1 MDLYDKKILLV
12 IHQGILG
19 GAERQGLG
27 ISKILTTKYNCTVN
41 VLLSHSSETTAEFEH
56 FAKDFYAKRAG

>member
-1 MDLYDKKILLV
+1 MDLYNKKILLV
-12 IHQGILG
+12 IHQGNLG

-41 VLLSHSSETTAEFEH
+41 VLVVHKSVLMNRTQGSHYFN
-56 FAKDFYAKRAG
+56 FQI

>member
-1 MDLYDKKILLV
+1 MDLYNKKILLV

-19 GAERQGLG
+19 GVERQGLG

-41 VLLSHSSETTAEFEH
+41 VLVVHKSVLMNRTQCSHYFNLQI
-56 FAKDFYAKRAG
+56 